1 MKEMMTET
9 QIKRLIELNADKD
22 DLDRQFESK
31 TDRDA
36 FYCEREKYY
45 ADINRQRIKECL
57 NISHEV
63 ALVTVQKRISQWLTE
78 KKQFTQVATPAFIT
92 KDMLSKMTI
101 TPEHALYNQVFW
113 IDDKKCLR
121 PMLAPNLYELMR
133 DLKRTTRQPVRIFEV
148 GSCFRKESQGSQH
161 LNEFTMLNLVQFGG
175 IEEGSQMQ
183 ILKDMATEAMD
194 FLHIENYEL
203 VMENSE
209 VYNETLDIVVDGM
222 EIASCSFGPHS
233 LDERWGVFDAWVGMG
248 FGIERL
254 AMAMNDYNNI
264 KRVGRSLT
272 YFNGARLTV

>member
-36 FYCEREKYY
+36 FYREREKYY

-133 DLKRTTRQPVRIFEV
+133 DLKRVTRQPVRIFEV

-161 LNEFTMLNLVQFGG
+161 LNEFTMLNLVQLGG
-175 IEEGSQMQ
+175 IEEGTQMQ
-183 ILKDMATEAMD
+183 LLKDMATEAMD

-233 LDERWGVFDAWVGMG
+233 IDERWGVFDAWVGMG

-272 YFNGARLTV
+272 YFDGARLTV

>member
-36 FYCEREKYY
+36 FYREREKYY

>member
-9 QIKRLIELNADKD
+9 QINRLVELNADKD
-22 DLDRQFESK
+22 DLDRRFESK

-36 FYCEREKYY
+36 FYREREKYY
-45 ADINRQRIKECL
+45 ANINRQRIKDCL

-133 DLKRTTRQPVRIFEV
+133 DLKRVTRQPVRIFEV

-161 LNEFTMLNLVQFGG
+161 LNEFTMLNLVQLGG
-175 IEEGSQMQ
+175 IEEGTQMQ
-183 ILKDMATEAMD
+183 LLKDMATEAMD

-272 YFNGARLTV
+272 YFDGARLTV